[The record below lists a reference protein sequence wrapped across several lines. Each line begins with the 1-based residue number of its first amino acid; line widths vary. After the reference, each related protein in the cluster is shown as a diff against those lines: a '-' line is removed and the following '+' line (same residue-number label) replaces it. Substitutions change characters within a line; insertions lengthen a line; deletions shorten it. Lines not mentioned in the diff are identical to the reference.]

1 MAEATVDLLTP
12 GELEAIRVELQ
23 SEAERLRSD
32 LSDSATDI
40 AELLSDSGDGSGDD
54 IADAGSKTFEREQE
68 LYVAE
73 QVRESLR
80 QVERALGRIEDGT
93 YGLCETCGLPI
104 GKLRLEAFP
113 RATQCMS
120 CKVAQGG

>member
-1 MAEATVDLLTP
+1 MDLLTP
-12 GELEAIRVELQ
+12 AELEAIRIELQ

-80 QVERALGRIEDGT
+80 QVERALGRIADGT
-93 YGLCETCGLPI
+93 YGICETCGLPI

-120 CKVAQGG
+120 CKIAQGG